1 MAGFLLCRPV
11 TEERTVSQSGRQRWF
26 QGFIQAALTRPWRVL
41 LCVALVTAA
50 AGGLASRLEFRGSF
64 VELLPQGAPEVRDL
78 TRVSEK
84 AGGDGYLVLM
94 AKGGTPQALKAYAV
108 ELQKRLEAL
117 PEVRYVEHHYD
128 VAFFRRHGLL
138 LLPTAEVASLRADLE
153 ARVRYEKERASPLFV
168 DLGAEE
174 APPDFEAI
182 ARKHTPDTALPETL
196 ANKDGTEVYL
206 MIKPSGTAGDLD
218 FARRFVAKAL
228 ETGKTLAAERYPGVE
243 LSATGN
249 FQNRIEEDA
258 VMRRDLSNAGLLSA
272 LIAVGLILLATRRL
286 SALAVVGVPVGVGLI
301 LTFAFAQVAI
311 GHLNIVT
318 GFLVAILIGLG
329 IEYGVHLVM
338 RYWEEREHQG
348 VKESLEAAVRGT
360 FSGALT
366 SAFTNAAAFFVL
378 VLAQFHAFQQFGLLA
393 GVGVLAAVLS
403 AYALGPSLLAIAE
416 RIRPFRREPAAGTPA
431 STPAAGAPSP
441 AKQWRRWPTG
451 VIASVAMAVVFF
463 AVYSV
468 AIAPRLGFET
478 NLRNLKG
485 DSPASRLDDHITEQL
500 GSPLNPAILA
510 VDTLEQVREVES
522 VIAEVKARNGA
533 DSVFLR
539 TASLSDLVPSDVAGH
554 EAEMGRIRELLD
566 GLPRSAQEDPRVKDL
581 RAMVDAKPY
590 GLDELPVEARRRFEA
605 LDGKGM
611 FLLLFPSVSNY
622 DTQDLHRW
630 AAQLDEVVA
639 GAKAKGIDLAVL
651 DSNRIAARI
660 FSLVRGDGP
669 FILWSAAAVVFGVI
683 LLSLRSLKRAL
694 LVAGPLFLGMTCLA
708 GGMYLFDVQ
717 LNFINAVVL
726 PNLLA
731 IAVDNSVHLYHRYE
745 EEGPGSLGR
754 VVRST
759 GFAAVVATLSNAA
772 GYGALLVANHQ
783 GLKSIGQIALLGV
796 VSTFLG
802 TTVFFPAM
810 LALLERWK
818 ERRSEPASQVGGA
831 VVRSLKLGGAGEPP
845 VESPGERES
854 A

>member
-1 MAGFLLCRPV
+1 M
-11 TEERTVSQSGRQRWF
+11 SQSRLQRWF
-26 QGFIQAALTRPWRVL
+26 DGFIQAALTRPWQVL
-41 LCVALVTAA
+41 FAVALLTAA
-50 AGGLASRLEFRGSF
+50 AGLFAARLEFRGSF
-64 VELLPQGAPEVRDL
+64 VELLPEGAPEVRDL

-94 AKGGTPQALKAYAV
+94 AKGGTPQALKTYAT
-108 ELQKRLEAL
+108 EFQKRLEAL

-138 LLPTAEVASLRADLE
+138 LLPTREVASLREDLE
-153 ARVRYEKERASPLFV
+153 ARVQYEKERASPLFV
-168 DLGAEE
+168 DLGVED
-174 APPDFEAI
+174 APPTFEEI

-218 FARRFVAKAL
+218 FARRFVATAMD
-228 ETGKTLAAERYPGVE
+228 TGRKLAAEQYPGVTLE
-243 LSATGN
+243 ATGN

-258 VMRRDLSNAGLLSA
+258 VMRSDLSNAGLLSA
-272 LIAVGLILLATRRL
+272 LIAVGLILLATRRV
-286 SALAVVGVPVGVGLI
+286 SALAVVGVPVMVGLV
-301 LTFAFAQVAI
+301 LTFAFAQGAI

-329 IEYGVHLVM
+329 IEYGVHLSM
-338 RYWEEREHQG
+338 RYWEEREEHG

-393 GVGVLAAVLS
+393 GIGVLLAVLS
-403 AYALGPSLLAIAE
+403 AYAMGPALLAIAE
-416 RIRPFRREPAAGTPA
+416 RIRPFRREHRE
-431 STPAAGAPSP
+431 AAGATP
-441 AKQWRRWPTG
+441 AGAPAAPVKEWRRWPTG
-451 VIASVAMAVVFF
+451 LIVAVALSVVVF
-463 AVYSV
+463 AAYSV
-468 AIAPRLGFET
+468 GIAPRLGFET

-485 DSPASRLDDHITEQL
+485 DSPASRLDDHITEQI

-510 VDTLEQVREVES
+510 VDSLEQVREVED
-522 VIAEVKARNGA
+522 VIAQVKARNGA
-533 DSVFLR
+533 NSVFLR
-539 TASLSDLVPSDVAGH
+539 TASLSDLVPSDVPGH
-554 EAEMGRIRELLD
+554 QAEMGRIRALLD
-566 GLPRSAQEDPRVKDL
+566 GLPKSAQDDARVKDL
-581 RAMVDAKPY
+581 RTLVDAKPY
-590 GLDELPVEARRRFEA
+590 GLDDLPVEARRRFEA

-622 DTQDLHRW
+622 DTEDLHRW

-660 FSLVRGDGP
+660 FALVRGDGP
-669 FILWSAAAVVFGVI
+669 FILWAAAAVVFLVI
-683 LLSLRSLKRAL
+683 LASLRSLKRAL

-772 GYGALLVANHQ
+772 GYGALMVANHQ
-783 GLKSIGQIALLGV
+783 GLRSIGQIALLGV

-818 ERRSEPASQVGGA
+818 GLRSAVAPQPGA
-831 VVRSLKLGGAGEPP
+831 VVRPLNLGGAGEQPA
-845 VESPGERES
+845 ESPGERKS

>member
-1 MAGFLLCRPV
+1 M
-11 TEERTVSQSGRQRWF
+11 S
-26 QGFIQAALTRPWRVL
+26 RPWQVL
-41 LCVALVTAA
+41 LVVALVTAA
-50 AGGLASRLEFRGSF
+50 AGLFASRLEFRGSF
-64 VELLPQGAPEVRDL
+64 VELLPEGAPEVRDL

-84 AGGDGYLVLM
+84 AGGDGYLVIM
-94 AKGGTPQALKAYAV
+94 AKGGTPEALKAYAT
-108 ELQKRLEAL
+108 EFQKRLEAL
-117 PEVRYVEHHYD
+117 PTVRYVEHHYD

-138 LLPTAEVASLRADLE
+138 LLPTAEVASLREDLE

-168 DLGAEE
+168 DLGADTVPPTFEE
-174 APPDFEAI
+174 I
-182 ARKHTPDTALPETL
+182 AKKHTPDTALPETL
-196 ANKDGTEVYL
+196 ANKEGTEVYL
-206 MIKPSGTAGDLD
+206 MIKPSGTAGDLE
-218 FARRFVAKAL
+218 FARNFVAAVFD
-228 ETGKTLAAERYPGVE
+228 TGRTLAAQKYPGVTLE
-243 LSATGN
+243 ATGN

-272 LIAVGLILLATRRL
+272 LIAVGLILLATRRI
-286 SALAVVGVPVGVGLI
+286 SALAVVGVPVVVGLV
-301 LTFAFAQVAI
+301 LTFAFAQGAI

-329 IEYGVHLVM
+329 IEYGVHLAM
-338 RYWEEREHQG
+338 RYWEEREQHG
-348 VKESLEAAVRGT
+348 VKESLTAAVRGT

-393 GVGVLAAVLS
+393 GIGVLMAVLS

-416 RIRPFRREPAAGTPA
+416 RIRPYRRDTAVAASAPVLEQASAPA
-431 STPAAGAPSP
+431 P
-441 AKQWRRWPTG
+441 AKEWRRWPTG
-451 VIASVAMAVVFF
+451 VIVAVALSVVGF
-463 AVYSV
+463 AAYSV
-468 AIAPRLGFET
+468 GIAPRLGFET

-485 DSPASRLDDHITEQL
+485 DSPASRLDDHITEQI
-500 GSPLNPAILA
+500 GAPLNPAILS
-510 VDTLEQVREVES
+510 VDTLEQVREVEA
-522 VIAEVKARNGA
+522 VIAQVKAKNGA
-533 DSVFLR
+533 NSVFLR

-554 EAEMGRIRELLD
+554 AAEMGRIRTLLD
-566 GLPRSAQEDPRVKDL
+566 GLPKSAQEDPRVKDL
-581 RAMVDAKPY
+581 RGMVDAKPY
-590 GLDELPVEARRRFEA
+590 GLEELPVEARRRFEA

-622 DTQDLHRW
+622 DTQDLNRW
-630 AAQLDEVVA
+630 ATQLDEVVV

-669 FILWSAAAVVFGVI
+669 FILWSAAAVVFLVI
-683 LLSLRSLKRAL
+683 LASLRSFKRAL

-731 IAVDNSVHLYHRYE
+731 IAVDNSVHLFHRYE

-754 VVRST
+754 VVRNT

-783 GLKSIGQIALLGV
+783 GLRSIGQIALLGV

-818 ERRSEPASQVGGA
+818 GRRSAEAPGSGA
-831 VVRSLKLGGAGEPP
+831 VVRSLNLGGAGELPA
-845 VESPGERES
+845 ESPGERKS

>member
-1 MAGFLLCRPV
+1 M
-11 TEERTVSQSGRQRWF
+11 S
-26 QGFIQAALTRPWRVL
+26 RPWQVL
-41 LCVALVTAA
+41 LAVALVTAA
-50 AGGLASRLEFRGSF
+50 AGVFASRLEFRGSF
-64 VELLPQGAPEVRDL
+64 VELLPEGAPEVRDL

-84 AGGDGYLVLM
+84 AGGDGYLVIM
-94 AKGGTPQALKAYAV
+94 AKGGTPEALKSYAT

-117 PEVRYVEHHYD
+117 PTVRYVEHHYD

-138 LLPTAEVASLRADLE
+138 LLPTAEVASLRKDLE
-153 ARVRYEKERASPLFV
+153 ARVLYEKERASPLFV

-174 APPDFEAI
+174 APPTFEAI
-182 ARKHTPDTALPETL
+182 AKKHTPDSSALPETL
-196 ANKDGTEVYL
+196 ANKEGTEVYL
-206 MIKPSGTAGDLD
+206 MIKPSGTAGDLA
-218 FARRFVAKAL
+218 FARDFVATVFDAGRK
-228 ETGKTLAAERYPGVE
+228 LAAEKYPGVTLE
-243 LSATGN
+243 ATGN

-258 VMRRDLSNAGLLSA
+258 VMRRDLSNAGMLSA
-272 LIAVGLILLATRRL
+272 LIAVGLILLATRRI
-286 SALAVVGVPVGVGLI
+286 SALAVVGVPVVVGLV
-301 LTFAFAQVAI
+301 LTFAFAQGAI

-329 IEYGVHLVM
+329 IEYGVHLAM
-338 RYWEEREHQG
+338 RYWEEREQHG
-348 VKESLEAAVRGT
+348 VKEALTAAVRGT

-393 GVGVLAAVLS
+393 GIGVLMAVLS

-416 RIRPFRREPAAGTPA
+416 RIRPYRRDGAVAASAPAVEQAPA
-431 STPAAGAPSP
+431 PAP
-441 AKQWRRWPTG
+441 AKEWRRWPTG
-451 VIASVAMAVVFF
+451 VIVAVALSVVGF
-463 AVYSV
+463 AAYSV
-468 AIAPRLGFET
+468 GIAPRLGFET

-485 DSPASRLDDHITEQL
+485 DSPASRLDDHITEQI
-500 GSPLNPAILA
+500 GAPLNPAILS
-510 VDTLEQVREVES
+510 VDTLEQVREVEA
-522 VIAEVKARNGA
+522 VIAQVKAKNGA
-533 DSVFLR
+533 NSVFLR

-554 EAEMGRIRELLD
+554 AAELGRIRTLLD
-566 GLPRSAQEDPRVKDL
+566 GLPKSAQEDPRVKDL
-581 RAMVDAKPY
+581 RELVDAKPY
-590 GLDELPVEARRRFEA
+590 GLEELPVEARRRFEA

-622 DTQDLHRW
+622 DTQDLNRW
-630 AAQLDEVVA
+630 ATQLDEVVA

-660 FSLVRGDGP
+660 FALVRGDGP
-669 FILWSAAAVVFGVI
+669 FILWSAAVVVFLVI
-683 LLSLRSLKRAL
+683 LASLRSFKRAL

-731 IAVDNSVHLYHRYE
+731 IAVDNSVHLFHRYE

-754 VVRST
+754 VVRNT

-783 GLKSIGQIALLGV
+783 GLRSIGQIALLGV

-818 ERRSEPASQVGGA
+818 GRRSAVAPETGA
-831 VVRSLKLGGAGEPP
+831 VVRSLNLGEAGELPA
-845 VESPGERES
+845 ESPGERKS

>member
-1 MAGFLLCRPV
+1 M
-11 TEERTVSQSGRQRWF
+11 S
-26 QGFIQAALTRPWRVL
+26 RPWQVL
-41 LCVALVTAA
+41 LAVALVTAA
-50 AGGLASRLEFRGSF
+50 AGFFASRLEFRGSF
-64 VELLPQGAPEVRDL
+64 VELLPEGAPEVRDL

-84 AGGDGYLVLM
+84 AGGDGYLVIM
-94 AKGGTPQALKAYAV
+94 AKGGTPEALKTYAT
-108 ELQKRLEAL
+108 EFQKRLEAL
-117 PEVRYVEHHYD
+117 PTVRYVEHHYD

-138 LLPTAEVASLRADLE
+138 LLPTAEVASLRGDLE

-168 DLGAEE
+168 DLGTEE
-174 APPDFEAI
+174 APPTFEEI
-182 ARKHTPDTALPETL
+182 AKKHTPDTALPETL
-196 ANKDGTEVYL
+196 ANKEGTEVYL
-206 MIKPSGTAGDLD
+206 MIKPSGTAGDLE
-218 FARRFVAKAL
+218 FARNFVAAVFD
-228 ETGKTLAAERYPGVE
+228 TGRKLAAEKYPGVTLE
-243 LSATGN
+243 ATGN

-258 VMRRDLSNAGLLSA
+258 VMRRDLSNAGMLSA
-272 LIAVGLILLATRRL
+272 LIAIGLILLATRRI
-286 SALAVVGVPVGVGLI
+286 SALAVVGVPVVVGLV
-301 LTFAFAQVAI
+301 LTFAFAQGAI

-329 IEYGVHLVM
+329 IEYGVHLAM
-338 RYWEEREHQG
+338 RYWEEREQHG
-348 VKESLEAAVRGT
+348 VKEALTAAVRGT

-366 SAFTNAAAFFVL
+366 SAVTNAAAFFVL

-393 GVGVLAAVLS
+393 GIGVLMAVLS

-416 RIRPFRREPAAGTPA
+416 RIRPYRRD
-431 STPAAGAPSP
+431 AGAGATASAPVAAPAPAP
-441 AKQWRRWPTG
+441 AKEWRRWPTG
-451 VIASVAMAVVFF
+451 VIVAVALSVVGF
-463 AVYSV
+463 AAYSV
-468 AIAPRLGFET
+468 GIAPRLGFET

-485 DSPASRLDDHITEQL
+485 DSPASRLDDHITAQI
-500 GSPLNPAILA
+500 GAPLNPAILS
-510 VDTLEQVREVES
+510 VDSLEQVREVEA
-522 VIAEVKARNGA
+522 VIAQVKARNGA
-533 DSVFLR
+533 NSVFLR

-554 EAEMGRIRELLD
+554 AAELGRIRTLLD
-566 GLPRSAQEDPRVKDL
+566 GLPKSAQEDPRVKDL
-581 RAMVDAKPY
+581 REMVDAKPY
-590 GLDELPVEARRRFEA
+590 GLEELPVEARRRFEA

-622 DTQDLHRW
+622 DTQDLNRW
-630 AAQLDEVVA
+630 ATQLDEVVA

-660 FSLVRGDGP
+660 FALVRGDGP
-669 FILWSAAAVVFGVI
+669 FILWSAAAVVFLVI
-683 LLSLRSLKRAL
+683 LASLRSFKRAL

-731 IAVDNSVHLYHRYE
+731 IAVDNSVHLFHRYE

-754 VVRST
+754 VVRNT

-783 GLKSIGQIALLGV
+783 GLRSIGQIALLGV

-818 ERRSEPASQVGGA
+818 GRRSAVAAESGA
-831 VVRSLKLGGAGEPP
+831 VVRSLNLGGAGELP
-845 VESPGERES
+845 VESPGERKS

>member
-1 MAGFLLCRPV
+1 M
-11 TEERTVSQSGRQRWF
+11 SQARRQRWF
-26 QGFIQAALTRPWRVL
+26 EGFIQAAMSRPWQVL
-41 LCVALVTAA
+41 LVVALVTAA
-50 AGGLASRLEFRGSF
+50 AGLFASRLEFRGSF
-64 VELLPQGAPEVRDL
+64 VELLPEGAPEVRDL

-84 AGGDGYLVLM
+84 AGGDGYLVIM
-94 AKGGTPQALKAYAV
+94 AKGGTPEALKAYAT
-108 ELQKRLEAL
+108 EFQQRLEAL
-117 PEVRYVEHHYD
+117 PTVRYVEHHYD

-138 LLPTAEVASLRADLE
+138 LLPTAEVASLREDLE

-168 DLGAEE
+168 DLGADTVPPTFEE
-174 APPDFEAI
+174 I
-182 ARKHTPDTALPETL
+182 AKKHTPDTALPETL
-196 ANKDGTEVYL
+196 ANKEGTEVYL

-218 FARRFVAKAL
+218 FARNFVATVFD
-228 ETGKTLAAERYPGVE
+228 TGRELAAQKYPGVTLE
-243 LSATGN
+243 ATGN

-272 LIAVGLILLATRRL
+272 LIAVGLILLATRRI
-286 SALAVVGVPVGVGLI
+286 SALAVVGVPVVVGLV
-301 LTFAFAQVAI
+301 LTFAFAQGAI

-329 IEYGVHLVM
+329 IEYGVHLAM
-338 RYWEEREHQG
+338 RYWEEREQHG
-348 VKESLEAAVRGT
+348 VKEALTAAVRGT

-393 GVGVLAAVLS
+393 GIGVLMAVLS

-416 RIRPFRREPAAGTPA
+416 RIRPYRRDAAPGAAVQASAPAVEQAPA
-431 STPAAGAPSP
+431 P
-441 AKQWRRWPTG
+441 AKEWRRWPTG
-451 VIASVAMAVVFF
+451 VIVAVALSVVGF
-463 AVYSV
+463 AAYSV
-468 AIAPRLGFET
+468 GIAPRLGFET

-485 DSPASRLDDHITEQL
+485 DSPASRLDDHITAQI
-500 GSPLNPAILA
+500 GAPLNPAILS
-510 VDTLEQVREVES
+510 VDTLEQVREVEA
-522 VIAEVKARNGA
+522 VIAQVKANNGA
-533 DSVFLR
+533 NSVFLR

-554 EAEMGRIRELLD
+554 AAEMGRIRTLLD
-566 GLPRSAQEDPRVKDL
+566 GLPKSAQEDPRVKDL
-581 RAMVDAKPY
+581 RQMVDAKPY
-590 GLDELPVEARRRFEA
+590 GLEELPVEARRRFEA

-622 DTQDLHRW
+622 DTQDLNRW
-630 AAQLDEVVA
+630 ATQLDEVVV
-639 GAKAKGIDLAVL
+639 GARAKGVDLAVL

-660 FSLVRGDGP
+660 FALVRGDGP
-669 FILWSAAAVVFGVI
+669 FILWSAAAVVFLVI
-683 LLSLRSLKRAL
+683 LASLRSFKRAL

-731 IAVDNSVHLYHRYE
+731 IAVDNSVHLFHRYE

-754 VVRST
+754 VVRNT

-783 GLKSIGQIALLGV
+783 GLRSIGQIALLGV

-818 ERRSEPASQVGGA
+818 GRRSAEAPGSGA
-831 VVRSLKLGGAGEPP
+831 VVRSLNLGGAGELPA
-845 VESPGERES
+845 ESPGERKS